1 MKKRVLFIC
10 THNSARSQMAEAF
23 LNELFPDKFE
33 AFSAGTEPGT
43 LNSYAVEAM
52 KETGIDISPNT
63 TKSVKEFIRQRFD
76 YIVTVCDRAKEICP
90 FFPGGLNYI
99 HQNFEDPS
107 TFTGSHDEIMEKV
120 RKVRNEIKNWV
131 EETFGKI

>member
-23 LNELFPDKFE
+23 LKKLFPEKFE

-43 LNSYAVEAM
+43 LNPYVIKAM
-52 KETGIDISPNT
+52 KETGIDISYNI
-63 TKSVKEFIRQRFD
+63 TKSVKEFIKQKFD
-76 YIVTVCDRAKEICP
+76 YIVTVCDKAKETCP

-107 TFTGSHDEIMEKV
+107 TFSGTNEEIMEKV
-120 RKVRNEIKNWV
+120 RKVRDEIKDWV
-131 EETFGKI
+131 EEIFGKI

>member
-10 THNSARSQMAEAF
+10 VHNSARSQMAEAF
-23 LNELFPDKFE
+23 LKELFPEKFE

-43 LNSYAVEAM
+43 LNSYVIRAM
-52 KETGIDISPNT
+52 KEIGIDISHNT
-63 TKSVKEFIRQRFD
+63 TKSVKKLIKQRFD
-76 YIVTVCDRAKEICP
+76 YIVTVCDKAKETCP

-107 TFTGSHDEIMEKV
+107 TFSGTNEEIMEKV
-120 RKVRNEIKNWV
+120 HKVRDEIKDWI
-131 EETFGKI
+131 EEIFGKI